1 MRQLVQVFIF
11 FALSACVQAQMS
23 SHLKEE
29 FHDQEAYG
37 IQIVDRVSGLRSAVM
52 NEDTRVICLQAFG
65 DELNEESAKELL
77 DWVRE
82 GHTVWFYDAR
92 LAPHFG
98 MKPTFFES
106 TRFRNKPESGQLG
119 GKKYSGV
126 ATTAVSLG
134 THAVQTG
141 VGQVTVFLPSIEG
154 EEKDDEVTHGGIELV
169 GDTEALLQFTL
180 DSPALVACRREG
192 RGLIVFKSLLW
203 TLPLSGERF
212 QSNLLEFS
220 AGYQV
225 PGPAGVGKVG
235 SPPGPEAEYLDG
247 QPAEPV
253 VATQSTPTNGDAV
266 TDPPVKP
273 NEWPA
278 KGNKLGPWVLELKD
292 GTMLQGEL
300 ETEMVEFETGT
311 SSLKLKP
318 EDLESLEFGSSIKLD
333 RITTKGREQSGL
345 LLTSPIRFRT
355 DRGVEEF
362 EKEDLQKL
370 SRAVGT
376 TENK

>member
-1 MRQLVQVFIF
+1 MKKLIYLLIFI
-11 FALSACVQAQMS
+11 ALAGSAQAQMS
-23 SHLKEE
+23 THLKEE
-29 FHDQEAYG
+29 FHNQEAYG
-37 IQIVDRVSGLRSAVM
+37 VEIVERASGLRSALLKD
-52 NEDTRVICLQAFG
+52 ETRVLCYQSFG
-65 DELNEESAKELL
+65 EELNEETAQEIL

-98 MKPTFFES
+98 MRPTYFEAS
-106 TRFRNKPESGQLG
+106 RFRNKPESGQVG

-126 ATTAVSLG
+126 ATVAVSLG
-134 THAVQTG
+134 THAIQTG
-141 VGQVTVFLPSIEG
+141 VGQVTVFLPEIVEEG
-154 EEKDDEVTHGGIELV
+154 KEEVMHGGIEV
-169 GDTEALLQFTL
+169 AGDTEALLQFTL

-192 RGLIVFKSLLW
+192 KGLIVFKSLLW
-203 TLPLSGERF
+203 TLPLSGDRF

-235 SPPGPEAEYLDG
+235 SPPGPEAEYVEG
-247 QPAEPV
+247 RPAEPV
-253 VATQSTPTNGDAV
+253 VAGQRPAENATANPDTQANTGKTNA
-266 TDPPVKP
+266 KP
-273 NEWPA
+273 E
-278 KGNKLGPWVLELKD
+278 KQGPWVLELKD
-292 GTMLQGEL
+292 GTTLQGEL
-300 ETEMVEFETGT
+300 DCDLVEFETGT

-318 EDLESLEFGSSIKLD
+318 EEVEALEFGSSVKLD
-333 RITTKGREQSGL
+333 RITTKGREQTGL

-370 SRAVGT
+370 SKAAGAP
-376 TENK
+376 EKE

>member
-1 MRQLVQVFIF
+1 M
-11 FALSACVQAQMS
+11 
-23 SHLKEE
+23 
-29 FHDQEAYG
+29 
-37 IQIVDRVSGLRSAVM
+37 
-52 NEDTRVICLQAFG
+52 
-65 DELNEESAKELL
+65 NEESSKELL

-98 MKPTFFES
+98 MRPTFFES

-126 ATTAVSLG
+126 ATVAVSLG
-134 THAVQTG
+134 THPVQTG

-154 EEKDDEVTHGGIELV
+154 EDKGDEVEHGGIELV

-235 SPPGPEAEYLDG
+235 SPPGPEAEYVEG

-253 VATQSTPTNGDAV
+253 VASQPSDAV
-266 TDPPVKP
+266 VETVPATNPEKLS
-273 NEWPA
+273 A
-278 KGNKLGPWVLELKD
+278 KGSKPGPWVLELKD
-292 GTMLQGEL
+292 GTILQGEL
-300 ETEMVEFETGT
+300 ETEMMEFETGT

-318 EDLESLEFGSSIKLD
+318 EELESLEFGSSVKLD
-333 RITTKGREQSGL
+333 RITAKGREQSGL

-370 SRAVGT
+370 SRAGGT

>member
-1 MRQLVQVFIF
+1 MRKIINVLIF
-11 FALSACVQAQMS
+11 LALSACVQAQMS

-37 IQIVDRVSGLRSAVM
+37 IQIVERLSGLRSAVM

-65 DELNEESAKELL
+65 EEMNEESSKELL

-98 MKPTFFES
+98 MRPTFFES

-126 ATTAVSLG
+126 ATVAVSLG
-134 THAVQTG
+134 THPVQTG

-154 EEKDDEVTHGGIELV
+154 EDKGDEVEHGGIELV

-235 SPPGPEAEYLDG
+235 SPPGPEAEYVEG

-253 VATQSTPTNGDAV
+253 VASQPSDAV
-266 TDPPVKP
+266 VETVPATNPEKLS
-273 NEWPA
+273 A
-278 KGNKLGPWVLELKD
+278 KGSKPGPWVLELKD
-292 GTMLQGEL
+292 GTILQGEL
-300 ETEMVEFETGT
+300 ETEMMEFETGT

-318 EDLESLEFGSSIKLD
+318 EELESLEFGSSVKLD
-333 RITTKGREQSGL
+333 RITAKGREQSGL

-370 SRAVGT
+370 SRAGGT